1 MRETDFIGILS
12 NLTAIKIR
20 GTYLSGGKISCI
32 NQHSTVIFQTSA
44 FCLTSSW
51 VQPVWSFR
59 KVLLIQSQPIGLKL
73 ASARRVMS
81 DNIVKLAPLDLN
93 VQLNT
98 VARWLNAFRALVT
111 TTPTLVTLSL
121 AFVFADTILL
131 EIIVNIVLEATM
143 EMRWTVRRTLVSNAT
158 VPREALACYS
168 TMETRFAQ
176 NVPLVTLDESKF
188 LDVTFKLQRLKI

>member
-1 MRETDFIGILS
+1 M
-12 NLTAIKIR
+12 
-20 GTYLSGGKISCI
+20 
-32 NQHSTVIFQTSA
+32 
-44 FCLTSSW
+44 
-51 VQPVWSFR
+51 
-59 KVLLIQSQPIGLKL
+59 IQSQPIGLKL